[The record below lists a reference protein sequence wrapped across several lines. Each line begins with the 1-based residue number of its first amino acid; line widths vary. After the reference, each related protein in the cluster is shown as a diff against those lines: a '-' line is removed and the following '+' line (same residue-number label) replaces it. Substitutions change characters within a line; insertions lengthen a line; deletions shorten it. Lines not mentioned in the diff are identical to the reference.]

1 MQLAKQKKYINRTMT
16 RQSYFMKYLHRSNFF
31 LQIKRA
37 DLKSKEKIFELQFSF
52 TKITEIR
59 CTLRLFNQ
67 TVMTDNSNQTF
78 TEDHLAEETA
88 SLVYE
93 HSEDEN
99 SSTTASTNFSEQNSF
114 GENDLQNESITN
126 ENLSVKQL

>member
-1 MQLAKQKKYINRTMT
+1 
-16 RQSYFMKYLHRSNFF
+16 
-31 LQIKRA
+31 
-37 DLKSKEKIFELQFSF
+37 
-52 TKITEIR
+52 
-59 CTLRLFNQ
+59 
-67 TVMTDNSNQTF
+67 MTDNSNQTF

-126 ENLSVKQL
+126 ENLSVK